1 MSLKLAYLPSNFRF
15 SGKYLFNEHRI
26 SAGQL
31 LADSSATE
39 TLYCLNR
46 TRAAKSFE
54 IVEKK
59 LVSISDTFSFTNI
72 DTLTLKKHSLTF
84 YTQTHEDE

>member
-1 MSLKLAYLPSNFRF
+1 MSLQLAYLPSNFRF
-15 SGKYLFNEHRI
+15 SGKYLFYEHGI

-46 TRAAKSFE
+46 TRTAKSFE

-59 LVSISDTFSFTNI
+59 LVSISHTFSFTNI
-72 DTLTLKKHSLTF
+72 DTLKRMEHYLTF
-84 YTQTHEDE
+84 YTQIHEDE